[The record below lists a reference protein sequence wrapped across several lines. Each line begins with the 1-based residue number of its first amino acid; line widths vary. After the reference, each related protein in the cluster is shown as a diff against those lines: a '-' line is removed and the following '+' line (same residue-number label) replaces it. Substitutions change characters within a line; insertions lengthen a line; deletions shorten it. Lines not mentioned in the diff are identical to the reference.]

1 MTYSEDLKH
10 LLIEIDNE
18 SFDENNIF
26 PELRRDRVM
35 KMLNDCKNQ
44 GFISHTSSK
53 QNIVTGYM
61 DGGFSLH
68 PTTYVTMQGKQFV
81 EGKDNTPAPSHQYN
95 IGTVQGSHFGDH
107 GTITNNYGASISEIN
122 SLIETITDPA
132 DKEEA
137 VQLVEILDAKEPLK
151 PGLLKKFDTLLGK
164 YPQLASTVGK
174 LLLSFATGF
183 ITPPLE

>member
-26 PELRRDRVM
+26 PELRRDKIM
-35 KMLNDCKNQ
+35 KMLNDCENQ
-44 GFISHTSSK
+44 GFISHSSSNQK
-53 QNIVTGYM
+53 IVIGFM
-61 DGGFSLH
+61 GGGFILH
-68 PTTYVTMQGKQFV
+68 PTTYITRQGKKFI
-81 EGKDNTPAPSHQYN
+81 EGEQDSPAPSHQYN
-95 IGTVQGSHFGDH
+95 IGTVHGSNFGDH

-122 SLIETITDPA
+122 SLIKSITDPT

-164 YPQLASTVGK
+164 YPELANTVAK

-183 ITPPLE
+183 IVPPLE